1 MAEEL
6 AKIENAVVEATEKKA
21 PRGPQRNYK
30 KELEAAQAELDRV
43 TKENLELHCYVDTL
57 FKQSQDVT
65 NSLLIT
71 KNALAQANKAI
82 GIMGDAYDLAKNQ
95 LASVVNYL
103 EKETK

>member
-6 AKIENAVVEATEKKA
+6 AKIENEVVETTEKKT
-21 PRGPQRNYK
+21 RGPQRNYK
-30 KELEAAQAELDRV
+30 KELEATQAELDRV
-43 TKENLELHCYVDTL
+43 TKENQELHKYVDTL
-57 FKQSQDVT
+57 FKQSQDTT

-95 LASVVNYL
+95 LASVLNYL